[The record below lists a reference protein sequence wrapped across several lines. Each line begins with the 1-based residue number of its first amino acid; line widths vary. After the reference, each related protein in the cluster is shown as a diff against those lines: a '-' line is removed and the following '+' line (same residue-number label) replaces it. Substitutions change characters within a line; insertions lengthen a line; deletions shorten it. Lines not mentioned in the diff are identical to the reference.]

1 MYFCRREH
9 YMSPKIKL
17 DFYNWQN
24 GFDGLSSPIIRAY
37 TAALTKFRV
46 SAKMIQLNSLL
57 KAICQHFLLVSTGRF
72 QLLLPLRSFT
82 VLQAANDLSCLGYKE
97 GSISRFSL
105 QEMYL
110 PNSSALHDNL
120 CNELRRPYERSSYR
134 SLADISLTNGAGKSP
149 ITLQIYKSA
158 LVMREK
164 VVFNLGFN

>member
-82 VLQAANDLSCLGYKE
+82 VLQAAQVTRKVVYPG
-97 GSISRFSL
+97 F
-105 QEMYL
+105 
-110 PNSSALHDNL
+110 L
-120 CNELRRPYERSSYR
+120 CRKC
-134 SLADISLTNGAGKSP
+134 ISLILLHYMTTFVMSYAGHTSVAVTEVWLTSP
-149 ITLQIYKSA
+149 LLMELGSHLLHCRPT
-158 LVMREK
+158 K
-164 VVFNLGFN
+164 VHQ